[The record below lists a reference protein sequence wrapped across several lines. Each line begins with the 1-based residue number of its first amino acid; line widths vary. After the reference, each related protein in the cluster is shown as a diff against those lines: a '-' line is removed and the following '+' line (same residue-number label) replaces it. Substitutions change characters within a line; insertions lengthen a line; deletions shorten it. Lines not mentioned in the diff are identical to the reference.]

1 MVYFSLFWAF
11 SKIDIFNFG
20 LFFSF
25 YINWHFVVVFY
36 FQDLKIAIFNFGGF
50 FCFWRIHLFYSKIFW
65 VLFLRFLDSSFRC
78 VLFLLDF
85 KKIAFLMRFCGRFI
99 WVFLVYFSIFVL
111 FLWFFFVFF
120 VFRFSKTDAFFCV
133 FQGVFLFAI
142 FFSFSFLWCIFS
154 FLLCV
159 LNTFEGEDGVE
170 IC

>member
-11 SKIDIFNFG
+11 SKIGIFNFG

-50 FCFWRIHLFYSKIFW
+50 FCFSRIHLFYSKIFW

-85 KKIAFLMRFCGRFI
+85 KKIAFFNAFLWSFF

-111 FLWFFFVFF
+111 FLWFFFCIFLFSDFQKRMHFF
-120 VFRFSKTDAFFCV
+120 VFFKAFFCLPI
-133 FQGVFLFAI
+133 FFLFLSCGVFSLFYY
-142 FFSFSFLWCIFS
+142 
-154 FLLCV
+154 V
-159 LNTFEGEDGVE
+159 Y
-170 IC
+170 

>member
-1 MVYFSLFWAF
+1 M
-11 SKIDIFNFG
+11 
-20 LFFSF
+20 
-25 YINWHFVVVFY
+25 
-36 FQDLKIAIFNFGGF
+36 
-50 FCFWRIHLFYSKIFW
+50 
-65 VLFLRFLDSSFRC
+65 LFLRFLDSSFRC

-85 KKIAFLMRFCGRFI
+85 KKIAFFNAFLWSFYLGFFS
-99 WVFLVYFSIFVL
+99 VFLNFCAVFVV
-111 FLWFFFVFF
+111 FFVFF